1 MAVTYTAPE
10 YDEKKYRQGIDTSY
24 YDNAKTEFNDQ
35 TEQSRA
41 TQLGEAQKTQ
51 QSALKQAYI
60 NRIQDQQK
68 LNRNLA
74 MSGIR
79 GGATETSNLKLANQY
94 GQARANANAN
104 YTNSVNTINQNIDQS
119 KFENMQ
125 NVNSQAEQ
133 YRQNLAQAKW
143 QADREDS
150 ANETQRQTEYWSNY
164 YTNFYSGYSKK
175 DANKA
180 VKNLS
185 AQLDKTTDPMTS
197 IQLQQAISGAKAR
210 LGVLANK

>member
-1 MAVTYTAPE
+1 MAIA

-35 TEQSRA
+35 AEQSRA

-104 YTNSVNTINQNIDQS
+104 YSNSVNTINQNIDQS

-133 YRQNLAQAKW
+133 YRQNLSQAKW

-164 YTNFYSGYSKK
+164 YTNFYSGYSKN
-175 DANKA
+175 DAKKA
-180 VKNLS
+180 VKNLQ
-185 AQLDKTTDPMTS
+185 AQLNSTTDPMTR
-197 IQLQQAISGAKAR
+197 IQLEQAISGAKAR
-210 LGVLANK
+210 LGVIANK

>member
-1 MAVTYTAPE
+1 MAIA

-35 TEQSRA
+35 AEQSRA

-104 YTNSVNTINQNIDQS
+104 YSNSVNTINQNIDQS

-164 YTNFYSGYSKK
+164 YTNFYSGYSKN
-175 DANKA
+175 DAKKA
-180 VKNLS
+180 VKNLQ
-185 AQLDKTTDPMTS
+185 AQLNSTTDPMTR
-197 IQLQQAISGAKAR
+197 IQLEQAISGAKAR
-210 LGVLANK
+210 LGILANK